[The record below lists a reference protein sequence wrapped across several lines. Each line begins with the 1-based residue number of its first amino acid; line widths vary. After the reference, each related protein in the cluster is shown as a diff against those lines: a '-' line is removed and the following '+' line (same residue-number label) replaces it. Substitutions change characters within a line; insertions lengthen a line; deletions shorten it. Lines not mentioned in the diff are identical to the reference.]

1 MTFASIKSWPRLE
14 HPVLVLGLEGWVDAG
29 YAGATAVTALI
40 ESTHS
45 ELVATFDSDSL
56 IDHRSRRPLLR
67 ISHGVH
73 GGLTWPELRLL
84 AATDTGGRSLL
95 VLAGPEPDL
104 RWHEWSQEVVAL
116 GTRLGVELVVGL
128 GAFPAPAPHTRPIR
142 LAATAN
148 SEELAGRVGFLPA
161 SIEVPGRG
169 AGRTRGCFRRG
180 RRPVDGCLGRVP
192 HYAAGTPYPEASAV
206 LLDELARLTGIS
218 IDTEALHKAGRKAK
232 DQIQELIEASEEH
245 SAMVRQLEQQ
255 QDAEIGLFWHRLH
268 PAADRRRDRR
278 RTGKVPAGREP
289 LGDPVRPV
297 IGRRAAR
304 CRRSVR

>member
-1 MTFASIKSWPRLE
+1 MMTFASIKSWPRLE

-45 ELVATFDSDSL
+45 EVVATFDSDSL

-116 GTRLGVELVVGL
+116 GARLGVELVVGL

-142 LAATAN
+142 LAATA
-148 SEELAGRVGFLPA
+148 SSGELAGRVGFLPA
-161 SIEVPGRG
+161 SIEVPAG
-169 AGRTRGCFRRG
+169 AQAVLEVAFGEAGVPSMG
-180 RRPVDGCLGRVP
+180 VWARVP

-206 LLDELARLTGIS
+206 LLDELGRLTGLS

-255 QDAEIGLFWHRLH
+255 QDAEMGPSGIDFTRL
-268 PAADRRRDRR
+268 PTGDEIAAELERFLRGESR
-278 RTGKVPAGREP
+278 
-289 LGDPVRPV
+289 
-297 IGRRAAR
+297 
-304 CRRSVR
+304 